1 MELDDLDFK
10 ILGYLQED
18 GRMAHT
24 AIARLVELSSP
35 AVTSRVQRLEK
46 AGLIRGYTALLNPEP
61 IGQGLLAF
69 IRVRTGSS
77 VDDSLA
83 FEQYTCRAP
92 EVLECH
98 DVDGEDSY
106 ILKVRAASPQA
117 LRELIAR
124 IRSFPDVTRTIT
136 SIVLLTLREEP
147 LTAPLRLRGGSS
159 QSFEPSADADFS
171 TVGFKEADH
180 AD

>member
-1 MELDDLDFK
+1 MELDDIDFN
-10 ILGYLQED
+10 ILSLLQAD

-24 AIARLVELSSP
+24 AIAKLVELSSP
-35 AVTSRVQRLEK
+35 SVSARVQRLERE
-46 AGLIRGYTALLNPEP
+46 GLILRYSALLDADK
-61 IGQGLLAF
+61 IGQGILAF

-77 VDDSLA
+77 EDDSMA
-83 FEQYTCRAP
+83 FEQYAKRAP

-106 ILKVRAASPQA
+106 ILKVRTGSTQL

-136 SIVLLTLREEP
+136 SIVLLTIREEP
-147 LTAPLRLRGGSS
+147 LTAPLHRLDTNRITP
-159 QSFEPSADADFS
+159 SFEGTANDD
-171 TVGFKEADH
+171 
-180 AD
+180 

>member
-46 AGLIRGYTALLNPEP
+46 AGLIRGYTALINPEP
-61 IGQGLLAF
+61 VGQGLLAF
-69 IRVRTGSS
+69 IRVRTGASE
-77 VDDSLA
+77 DDSLA
-83 FEQYTCRAP
+83 FEQYTRRAP

-106 ILKVRAASPQA
+106 ILKVRTASPQA

-147 LTAPLRLRGGSS
+147 LSAPLRTSARGLSSS
-159 QSFEPSADADFS
+159 QSSPDADDLY
-171 TVGFKEADH
+171 TENREADH